1 VQKLVQEG
9 AGTSDN
15 PAFRKEF
22 QRIVEGARQAGLPES

>member
-1 VQKLVQEG
+1 VQTLVPEG

-22 QRIVEGARQAGLPES
+22 LRIVEGAR